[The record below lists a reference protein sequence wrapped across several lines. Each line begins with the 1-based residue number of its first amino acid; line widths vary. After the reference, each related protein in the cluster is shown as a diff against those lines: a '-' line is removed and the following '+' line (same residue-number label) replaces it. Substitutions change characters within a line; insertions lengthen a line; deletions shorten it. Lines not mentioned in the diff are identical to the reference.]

1 MSITEEIEKLYAMKK
16 EGVIS
21 DDEYKAAKVKII
33 RDYGSRSHS
42 KQALSVRDENIWAM
56 LIHLSQFF
64 SYFIPLGGIIAPI
77 LLWQIKKTESPHID
91 RNGRIVANWLFT
103 YLILFVCFIILS
115 FLLVGIPLLILLI
128 VLGIVFPVIGAIKAN
143 DGDAWVYPFS
153 IRFFSLDI

>member
-21 DDEYKAAKVKII
+21 DDEYKAAKVK
-33 RDYGSRSHS
+33 
-42 KQALSVRDENIWAM
+42 AM